1 MLIRY
6 TPGATGFFAGLR
18 RAVRAVLYLPTAWRM
33 AQNPC
38 YPWLNAGA
46 VRFLESHLTKRMT
59 GFEWG
64 GGRSTA
70 FVARRVLTLV
80 SVEHQPKWRRRTA
93 ALLASQA
100 LANVSCRFVPAG
112 DAPGRPE
119 ARPDIWQRLS
129 HVHGQ
134 PQYAAYTDA
143 ILEYPQDC
151 FDFVLIDGRARV
163 ECAYNALSRVRP
175 GGFLLLDNSEWEK
188 YAPIFT
194 AAAAAGWTRRDYEN
208 GVWRTSIF
216 CRPETPAASAGPV
229 TPIDPAAPAGSVAP
243 VGPTGPAASA
253 GPAAPAGPVVPSPLS
268 PQ

>member
-33 AQNPC
+33 ARNPC

-46 VRFLESHLTKRMT
+46 VRFLESRLTKRMT

-100 LANVSCRFVPAG
+100 IANVSYRFVPAG

-119 ARPDIWQRLS
+119 ARPDIWRRLG

-143 ILEYPQDC
+143 ILDYPEDS

-188 YAPIFT
+188 YAPIF
-194 AAAAAGWTRRDYEN
+194 AAATAAGWTRRDYEN
-208 GVWRTSIF
+208 GVWRTSIL
-216 CRPETPAASAGPV
+216 CRPETPLVPAPPLAPADLVAPADPAVPV
-229 TPIDPAAPAGSVAP
+229 TCVAP
-243 VGPTGPAASA
+243 VR
-253 GPAAPAGPVVPSPLS
+253 
-268 PQ
+268 